1 MLLTV
6 VSLTEPLSLGCRL
19 VLPHVP
25 AILQY
30 FSKTML
36 NVEKVKKKKYRAQVS
51 KELSI
56 LSKYVILTA

>member
-6 VSLTEPLSLGCRL
+6 VCLTEPLSLGCQL

-25 AILQY
+25 TILQY

-56 LSKYVILTA
+56 LSK